1 MLYILKQL
9 VLHNVAKETSC
20 FIRTQEKKLQ
30 ALHVMLFFLSH
41 PKETVT
47 NISSHSLTPDELEVL
62 KFGLKH
68 SIRPPKLSKADVFT
82 TLWPRISRTTKCK
95 ENWLQTPYIWQ
106 HMRMSHLTKPS
117 NTDIKKH
124 I

>member
-41 PKETVT
+41 PK
-47 NISSHSLTPDELEVL
+47 
-62 KFGLKH
+62 
-68 SIRPPKLSKADVFT
+68 KLS
-82 TLWPRISRTTKCK
+82 LISRHI
-95 ENWLQTPYIWQ
+95 LL
-106 HMRMSHLTKPS
+106 RLMS
-117 NTDIKKH
+117 
-124 I
+124 